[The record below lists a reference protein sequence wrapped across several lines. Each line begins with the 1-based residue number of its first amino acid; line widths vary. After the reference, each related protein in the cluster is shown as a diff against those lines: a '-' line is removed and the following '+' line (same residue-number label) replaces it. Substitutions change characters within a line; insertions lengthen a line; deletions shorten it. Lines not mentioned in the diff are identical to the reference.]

1 MEELMSAKFD
11 PVLVELMRHEFIAL
25 SEEMNMAMR
34 QSARSLVA
42 KEASEL
48 STALLT
54 ADGKVIGQA
63 TVYGLGYF
71 TAAMPFILDK
81 FAGQF
86 RPGDVFLTNDPYG
99 GASHLPDI
107 VLVKPLFW
115 RGELCGF
122 AAAVEHHTDIGG
134 RYPGGMGPGSPDI
147 FHEGLR
153 LPAVRYCEN
162 DRPISA
168 VREIIAANVRTPD
181 DVLGDLDAAVATCRR
196 GEQGLFRLLEKYGRE
211 TVENGCRALYD
222 LAEQTMRKTLRIIPD
237 GTYRAEADWSDGAGI
252 NVKLCLA
259 LTARDGGVLLDL
271 AGSSPQV
278 PKAYNVPPLMVDH
291 ILADKFLFLLGDE
304 DAPINSG
311 LFAPIA
317 VNAPKG
323 SVFNPEF
330 PAAVASRGTLIFPI
344 SDLLFRALAQALPQR
359 MPASWEGGSSSITYA
374 PVRQS
379 DRTGILTDIYG
390 SGQGGRPDG
399 DAVDGSMP
407 YHLSM
412 YLSAPTE
419 VIEREL
425 PIMLEGCGYVP
436 DTGGPG
442 RHRGSLAVYR
452 SYRFLAD
459 GDLLFRTVTPGADPY
474 GLAGGGDGTP
484 GEAFLIRD
492 GKRIDLPR
500 VSVNEL
506 RVKAGDV
513 FYQRQ
518 RGAGGYGNP
527 FEREPSKVLDDV
539 LNDKISAA
547 YAEREYG
554 VAIDTALGRVDEVRT
569 AALRSKRAA

>member
-1 MEELMSAKFD
+1 MGTTFD

-71 TAAMPFILDK
+71 TAAMPYIIDK
-81 FAGQF
+81 FRGQF

-107 VLVKPLFW
+107 VLVKPMFW

-122 AAAVEHHTDIGG
+122 TAAVEHHTDIGG

-153 LPAVRYCEN
+153 LPAVRYYAD
-162 DRPISA
+162 DRPIAA
-168 VREIIAANVRTPD
+168 VREIIAANVRAPD

-196 GEQGLFRLLEKYGRE
+196 GEKGFFRLLEKYGRE
-211 TVENGCRALYD
+211 TVDEGCRVLYGH
-222 LAEQTMRKTLRIIPD
+222 AEQAMRETLRSIPD
-237 GTYRAEADWSDGAGI
+237 GTYKAEMDWSDGAGI
-252 NVKLCLA
+252 DLKLSLA
-259 LTARDGGVLLDL
+259 LTARDGEALLDL
-271 AGSSPQV
+271 SGSSAQV
-278 PKAYNVPPLMVDH
+278 PKAYNVPPQMVDH
-291 ILADKFLFLLGDE
+291 ILADKFLFLLGDNE
-304 DAPINSG
+304 VPINSG
-311 LFAPIA
+311 LFAPIT

-344 SDLLFRALAQALPQR
+344 SDLLFRALAQAMPGR

-374 PVRQS
+374 PVWRPGRAS
-379 DRTGILTDIYG
+379 VFTDIYG
-390 SGQGGRPDG
+390 SGQGGRPNA

-412 YLSAPTE
+412 YLSTPTE
-419 VIEREL
+419 VFEREVPL
-425 PIMLEGCGYVP
+425 MLEGCGYVP
-436 DTGGPG
+436 DTGGAG
-442 RHRGSLAVYR
+442 RNRGSLAVYR
-452 SYRFLAD
+452 AYRFLSD
-459 GDLLFRTVTPGADPY
+459 GDLFFRTVTNRSGPY
-474 GLAGGGDGTP
+474 GLDGGAGGTGD
-484 GEAFLIRD
+484 EFYLIRD
-492 GKRIDLPR
+492 GRRIDLPK
-500 VSVNEL
+500 VAVNEVK
-506 RVKAGDV
+506 VKAGDV
-513 FYQRQ
+513 FYHRQ
-518 RGAGGYGNP
+518 RGAGGYGAP
-527 FEREPSKVLDDV
+527 FERDPDKVLADV
-539 LNDKISAA
+539 MNDKISPA
-547 YAEREYG
+547 YAERVYG
-554 VAIDTALGRVDEVRT
+554 VAIDARAGRVDTART
-569 AALRSKRAA
+569 AALRTRRAA